1 MSSRNAYLSKL
12 LYVQSLNGFSF
23 PFFNIKCFMFTPEKG
38 RSHYGSVKNRSHVI
52 VDFRPVFKDYD
63 NLLKIVIRYVNTGII
78 SELHDV
84 FMKHKFI
91 KIESLTIQQIKEIH
105 DANTVLFANLVA
117 DVHQQQ
123 LIDEINKI

>member
-12 LYVQSLNGFSF
+12 SYVQSLNVFSF
-23 PFFNIKCFMFTPEKG
+23 PFRNVKCFLFTPEKG
-38 RSHYGSVKNRSHVI
+38 RSHYGSVEKRSHVI
-52 VDFRPVFKDYD
+52 ADFRPVFKDYD
-63 NLLKIVIRYVNTGII
+63 NLLKNVMKFINTGII
-78 SELHDV
+78 SDLHDF
-84 FMKHKFI
+84 FMKRKLI
-91 KIESLTIQQIKEIH
+91 KIESLTIQQIKEIY